1 MNRLLRR
8 WRERLQ
14 DKESGMSLLE
24 VTVTMSIMA
33 VFMVIFT
40 AGMSAIFGSVD
51 KDESLNDAQGQLNVA
66 FLRLDKEVRYA
77 SAVSQPGQVGGD
89 WYVEFLTT
97 NSGTPRCTELRLTTA
112 GKLERR
118 TWTHGSAVS
127 SGESWAALAS
137 GLSGDTPFTT
147 LPADPTF
154 NFQRLR
160 LWVRATSG
168 ITGGGAGATGSGTTT
183 ETDVT
188 FTALNTS
195 LTTDEDDDD
204 ADTIC
209 TEGRSEP

>member
-8 WRERLQ
+8 WRERLH
-14 DKESGMSLLE
+14 DNESGMSLLE

-40 AGMSAIFGSVD
+40 AGMSALFNSVG
-51 KDESLNDAQGQLNVA
+51 KDESLNDAQGQLNLA
-66 FLRLDKEVRYA
+66 FLRLEKEVRYA
-77 SAVSQPGQVGGD
+77 SAVSQPDRVGGD

-97 NSGTPRCTELRLTTA
+97 NSGTPRCTELRLTAA

-118 TWTHGSAVS
+118 SWTQGAAVN
-127 SGESWAALAS
+127 SGESWAPLAS
-137 GLSGDTPFTT
+137 GLSADTPFTM
-147 LPADPTF
+147 LPADPTS

-160 LWVRATSG
+160 LWVQATSG
-168 ITGGGAGATGSGTTT
+168 NPGGTGSGTTT

-195 LTTDEDDDD
+195 LRATAEETNAD
-204 ADTIC
+204 AIVC
-209 TEGRSEP
+209 TEGRSQP